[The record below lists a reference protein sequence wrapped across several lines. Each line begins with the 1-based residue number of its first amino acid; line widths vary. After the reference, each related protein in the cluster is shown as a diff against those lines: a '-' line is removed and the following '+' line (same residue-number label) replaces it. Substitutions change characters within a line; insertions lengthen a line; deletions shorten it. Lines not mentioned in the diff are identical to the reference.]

1 MCGLCIQGTGG
12 RVRRERITC
21 WWSLNKASLVN
32 TESWE
37 IKRPQPSR
45 KGCKILEEG
54 SLLWRVNVYGICNL
68 NIILQFMVSIISEW
82 EREGGGGGME
92 GERNCCA
99 LTPLLYMILCH
110 WQTLHFHGWKHLQM
124 SPLSLCRK
132 GKNCSINSSAG
143 LSYRRCAQLPGGGEG
158 RGHVVVGWYRLDSKT
173 DAYFLMLLYA
183 GFLMLF
189 FFNDKSRGGGA
200 LPSLLQAVWH
210 AVSCSS
216 LQWHSTH
223 CTDWICIMTC
233 LRIIIFNHIFIV
245 IVCYSL

>member
-1 MCGLCIQGTGG
+1 MEYVTWTSFYSLWLVLFQNEK
-12 RVRRERITC
+12 ER
-21 WWSLNKASLVN
+21 
-32 TESWE
+32 
-37 IKRPQPSR
+37 
-45 KGCKILEEG
+45 
-54 SLLWRVNVYGICNL
+54 
-68 NIILQFMVSIISEW
+68 
-82 EREGGGGGME
+82 GGME

-189 FFNDKSRGGGA
+189 FFLWQVTWRGR
-200 LPSLLQAVWH
+200 PSISVAGCVT

-216 LQWHSTH
+216 LQWHLTH